1 MAAAAAILA
10 PVVSFS
16 SPVADEPAEA
26 SSLPAP
32 TSLLVAGWHAAL
44 RRGRPAQA
52 AGYRRL
58 VEALDEAEPTWEDA
72 EWQ

>member
-1 MAAAAAILA
+1 MAAAAILA
-10 PVVSFS
+10 PVVTLS
-16 SPVADEPAEA
+16 SPVTDEPTEV

-32 TSLLVAGWHAAL
+32 TPLLVAGWRSAVRH
-44 RRGRPAQA
+44 GRPAQA